1 MMRSL
6 WTSAT
11 GMHAQQLNIDVIAHN
26 LANVNTN
33 GFKKSRAD
41 FEDLLYQTIR
51 QPGATQ
57 SNGQM
62 IPTGVQVGMGV
73 RPVAVQK
80 IFTQGD
86 YQHTENQLDLAIE
99 GKGFFRVLAGDEE
112 VYTRAGAFKMDNNG
126 VIVDSN
132 GYILQPQFTVPDG
145 TVSLVVEPGGQI
157 TCLGQDAAVLAQG
170 QITIYNFTNPAGLY
184 AIGKNLFRPTDASGD
199 PIEGNPGVDDFGTIA
214 QGFLEMSN
222 VSVVESMVDMIVAQ
236 RAYESNSKAI
246 QTSDQMLQ
254 LANQLKRS

>member
-6 WTSAT
+6 YTAAT
-11 GMHAQQLNIDVIAHN
+11 GMSAQQLNMDVVSNN
-26 LANVNTN
+26 LSNVNTN

-41 FEDLLYQTIR
+41 FEDLLYQTLR

-57 SNGQM
+57 AEGQM

-73 RPVAVQK
+73 RPVAIQK
-80 IFTQGD
+80 LFSQGN

-99 GKGFFRVLAGDEE
+99 GDGFFKVLKGDQE
-112 VYTRAGAFKMDNNG
+112 VYTRAGAFKLDNNG

-132 GYILQPQFTVPDG
+132 GHVLQPQFTVPEG
-145 TVSLVVEPGGQI
+145 TTSLVIDASGQI
-157 TCLGQDAAVLAQG
+157 TALAADGTQLSQAQM
-170 QITIYNFTNPAGLY
+170 TIYRFANNGGLY
-184 AIGKNLFRPTDASGD
+184 ARGKNLFTPTPASGD
-199 PIEGNPGVDDFGTIA
+199 AVEGTPGTNEFGTIA

-222 VSVVESMVDMIVAQ
+222 VSVVDEMVNMIVSQ
-236 RAYESNSKAI
+236 RAYEANSKAI

-254 LANQLKRS
+254 LANNVKR